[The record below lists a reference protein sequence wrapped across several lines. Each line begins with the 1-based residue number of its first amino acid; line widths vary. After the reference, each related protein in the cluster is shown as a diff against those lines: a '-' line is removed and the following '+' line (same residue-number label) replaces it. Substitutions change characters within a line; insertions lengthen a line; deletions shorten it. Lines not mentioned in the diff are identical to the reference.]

1 MSTTQA
7 PGEAAPRSRD
17 ELQELLRTTT
27 GTIRLVGSGSRQHRL
42 PEAGDA
48 LRVRLDGL
56 ASIERLDGPDQTCSV
71 DCGVPRPELDAALA
85 PLGLELPCPGQG
97 TLGGLFAAD
106 PIGAAAPGGP
116 SPRSLLLGAEAVL
129 ADGTPFHTGA
139 RVVKSVA
146 GFDVHR
152 LVVGSAGRLFVATR
166 LHLRLKPRPRAEQ
179 WFENDGLSLAE
190 AIARVQRLRQL
201 ATGVLAL
208 QLDWHRDRGATVRG
222 RIGGRSGFVRELLQ
236 AHGLTPTART
246 WRDHATSDPHAAVL
260 ATQVLPGQLPALL
273 AAAPTART
281 LLWHGG
287 NRCELALADA
297 ASSDAVLA
305 ALPGLSLGARIVGG
319 PPKHRGQGTPEDAT
333 LARLTRDLV
342 RTFDPHGRF
351 V

>member
-1 MSTTQA
+1 MSTTPELRSA
-7 PGEAAPRSRD
+7 TPRSRD
-17 ELQELLRTTT
+17 ELQDLLRATT
-27 GTIRLVGSGSRQHRL
+27 GQIRLVGSGSRQHRL

-71 DCGVPRPELDAALA
+71 DCGVPRHELDAALG

-106 PIGAAAPGGP
+106 PIGAAAPGGAG
-116 SPRSLLLGAEAVL
+116 PRSLLLGAEAVL
-129 ADGTPFHTGA
+129 ADGTRFRSGA

-146 GFDVHR
+146 GFDVQR
-152 LVVGSAGRLFVATR
+152 LGVGSAGRLFVITR

-179 WFENDGLSLAE
+179 WFENGGLSLAE
-190 AIARVQRLRQL
+190 AIALVQRLRQL

-208 QLDWHRDRGATVRG
+208 QLEWHHDRGATVRG
-222 RIGGRSGFVRELLQ
+222 RIGGRGAFVRELVRT
-236 AHGLTPTART
+236 HGLTASDRT
-246 WRDHATSDPHAAVL
+246 WRDHVTTDPRYEVL
-260 ATQVLPGQLPALL
+260 AMQVLPGQLPALL

-305 ALPGLSLGARIVGG
+305 ALPALALGARIVGG
-319 PPKHRGQGTPEDAT
+319 PPARRGLGTPLDPT
-333 LARLTRDLV
+333 LDRVTHDLV

-351 V
+351 A

>member
-1 MSTTQA
+1 MSTT
-7 PGEAAPRSRD
+7 PELRSAAPRSHD
-17 ELQELLRTTT
+17 ELQELLRATT
-27 GTIRLVGSGSRQHRL
+27 GRVRLVGGGSRQHRL

-48 LRVRLDGL
+48 LRVRLDGI

-71 DCGVPRPELDAALA
+71 DCGVPRHELDAALG

-106 PIGAAAPGGP
+106 PIGAAAPGGAG
-116 SPRSLLLGAEAVL
+116 PRSLLLGAEAVL
-129 ADGTPFHTGA
+129 ADGTRFRSGA

-146 GFDVHR
+146 GFDVHK
-152 LVVGSAGRLFVATR
+152 LVVGSVGRLFVITR

-179 WFENDGLSLAE
+179 WFENGGLSLAE
-190 AIARVQRLRQL
+190 AIALVQRLRQL

-208 QLDWHRDRGATVRG
+208 QLEWHHESGATVRG
-222 RIGGRSGFVRELLQ
+222 RIGGRSAFVGELVRT
-236 AHGLTPTART
+236 HDLTASDRT
-246 WRDHATSDPHAAVL
+246 WRDHATVDPRDEVL
-260 ATQVLPGQLPALL
+260 AMQVLPGQLPALL

-297 ASSDAVLA
+297 ASSDATLAVL
-305 ALPGLSLGARIVGG
+305 PRLSLGARIVGG
-319 PPKHRGQGTPEDAT
+319 PPARRGRSTPLDPT
-333 LARLTRDLV
+333 FDRLTRDLV

-351 V
+351 A